1 MKVLI
6 ADDQALFREGLRSV
20 LSDLDGAVE
29 TVETGSFRMA
39 FTRAGDSGP
48 FHLAIIGLDMA
59 DAPPFKGLRSLRR
72 RLPGVPIVVI
82 STSEEP
88 ADVSR
93 AIACGAR
100 GYVLRSSRAE
110 ALYHVLLLVLAGEI
124 YVPPVVLAGNGWLP
138 AAAPRDNGDALA
150 KLTPRE
156 RDVLGWLTEGCSNKE
171 IAQELAIGEGTV
183 KVHLKAVMRKLDV
196 ANRTQAALLAVRQ
209 GWLAPHGERA

>member
-20 LSDLDGAVE
+20 LSDLDGVVE
-29 TVETGSFRMA
+29 TVEAGSFGAA
-39 FTRAGDSGP
+39 FARAGDSGP
-48 FHLAIIGLDMA
+48 FDLALIGLSMA
-59 DAPPFKGLRSLRR
+59 DAPPFEELRSLAR

-82 STSEEP
+82 STSETP

-110 ALYHVLLLVLAGEI
+110 ALYHVLVLVLAGEV
-124 YVPPVVLAGNGWLP
+124 YVPPVVLARNGRPP
-138 AAAPRDNGDALA
+138 ADASWVNGDGLA

-156 RDVLGWLTEGCSNKE
+156 RDVLRWLVEGCSNKE
-171 IAQELAIGEGTV
+171 IAHELAIGEGTV
-183 KVHLKAVMRKLDV
+183 KVHLKSVLRKLDV
-196 ANRTQAALLAVRQ
+196 ANRTQAAMLAVRQ
-209 GWLAPHGERA
+209 GWPALRA